1 MSIQTTVFGLLRK
14 ATYMCHEGVVDGGLW
29 VSGPAR
35 LHCLPIP
42 LPLPLAFRVGCC
54 RLPIMV
60 LQAWDRPLL

>member
-1 MSIQTTVFGLLRK
+1 MRK
-14 ATYMCHEGVVDGGLW
+14 ATYMCHEGVMDGGLW

-42 LPLPLAFRVGCC
+42 FPLPLAFGVGCC